1 MKEPHH
7 WGFFIAYKIVKT
19 VQQEL
24 DKLIR
29 STVNGLGYE
38 LWGYE
43 YRPQMESALL
53 RIFIESEQ
61 GISVEDCSIV
71 SRQIGAALDVDDLI
85 PIAYILEVSSPG
97 IDRVLFD
104 PEQYQR
110 YLNETVKIRTRI
122 PINGRR
128 NFKGTLVAVNEDEV
142 AVEIDNLDYDIPFET
157 VDRAR
162 VLMDVRP
169 KKR

>member
-1 MKEPHH
+1 
-7 WGFFIAYKIVKT
+7 

-29 STVNGLGYE
+29 STINGLGYE

-43 YRPQMESALL
+43 YRPQTESALL
-53 RIFIESEQ
+53 RIFIESKQ

-104 PEQYQR
+104 ADQYQR
-110 YLNETVKIRTRI
+110 YLDENIKIRTRI

-128 NFKGTLVAVNEDEV
+128 NFKGKMVAVSEDDV
-142 AVEIDNLDYDIPFET
+142 TVEIDNLDYDIPFDT

-162 VLMDVRP
+162 VLMDARP

>member
-1 MKEPHH
+1 MN
-7 WGFFIAYKIVKT
+7 T

-43 YRPQMESALL
+43 YRPQVETALL
-53 RIFIESEQ
+53 RIFIDSQ
-61 GISVEDCSIV
+61 KGITVEDCSIV
-71 SRQIGAALDVDDLI
+71 SHQIGAALDVDDLI
-85 PIAYILEVSSPG
+85 PIAYILELSSPG

-110 YLNETVKIRTRI
+110 YINEQVKIRTRI
-122 PINGRR
+122 PINARR
-128 NFKGTLVAVNEDEV
+128 NFKGAIVAVSDTNV
-142 AVEIDNLDYDIPFET
+142 TVEIDNLDYEIPFET